1 MQRAAALLLCL
12 SACVAQ
18 ETATKEPRKV
28 EFEAVVNEEGGR
40 AAFSWTEGEDV
51 TEKATAY
58 CKENTKEELWERCI
72 SAVKQ
77 QVAASLMEAELPAL
91 DLEVQVAEDK
101 TATFSHAAGGDLRL
115 EAHTFCSE
123 YVAEDKVPVCAHHL
137 VQGAVQKAQQLAAAG
152 EEGAGAAADAGGAAA
167 GASQDAAPAKTAPKQ
182 DAAPAKTAPKQQT
195 QQTQRTPSDWARLVG
210 PALVARGGASI
221 SADAL
226 EKKKN
231 VAFLFAADWCKPCRD
246 FVPKLVKY
254 YELAKRKGDDKLEI
268 LWVSASRSQEAFDAY
283 LKEMPWPAAP
293 FPIAGRLVQAF
304 QQKGHAK
311 GFPTLCFM
319 DTNEVGGVITCDG
332 VQKVMA
338 DEYGLTMPYRSPI
351 QNVKRMVQAVAGVV
365 KALPRARG
373 GGAAKTK

>member
-1 MQRAAALLLCL
+1 MMQRTVALVALCV
-12 SACVAQ
+12 SAAQ

-51 TEKATAY
+51 TAKATAY
-58 CKENTKEELWERCI
+58 CQENTKEELWERCI

-91 DLEVQVAEDK
+91 ELEVQVAEDK

-137 VQGAVQKAQQLAAAG
+137 VQGAVQKAQQLAAA
-152 EEGAGAAADAGGAAA
+152 EEGGAAAADASAAA
-167 GASQDAAPAKTAPKQ
+167 Q

-210 PALVARGGASI
+210 PALVARGGASV

-283 LKEMPWPAAP
+283 LKDMPWPAAP
-293 FPIAGRLVQAF
+293 FPLAGRLVQAF

-319 DTNEVGGVITCDG
+319 DTTEVGSVITCDG

-365 KALPRARG
+365 KALLRALG
-373 GGAAKTK
+373 VGAAKTK

>member
-1 MQRAAALLLCL
+1 M
-12 SACVAQ
+12 
-18 ETATKEPRKV
+18 
-28 EFEAVVNEEGGR
+28 
-40 AAFSWTEGEDV
+40 
-51 TEKATAY
+51 
-58 CKENTKEELWERCI
+58 
-72 SAVKQ
+72 
-77 QVAASLMEAELPAL
+77 
-91 DLEVQVAEDK
+91 
-101 TATFSHAAGGDLRL
+101 
-115 EAHTFCSE
+115 
-123 YVAEDKVPVCAHHL
+123 
-137 VQGAVQKAQQLAAAG
+137 
-152 EEGAGAAADAGGAAA
+152 
-167 GASQDAAPAKTAPKQ
+167 
-182 DAAPAKTAPKQQT
+182 
-195 QQTQRTPSDWARLVG
+195 VG

-221 SADAL
+221 SADVL

-293 FPIAGRLVQAF
+293 FTIAGRLVQAF

-351 QNVKRMVQAVAGVV
+351 QNVKRMVKAVAGVV
-365 KALPRARG
+365 KALLRALG
-373 GGAAKTK
+373 VGAAKTK

>member
-1 MQRAAALLLCL
+1 MHLVAHSMRPKSLPAMLARPAGRAAARM
-12 SACVAQ
+12 SM
-18 ETATKEPRKV
+18 
-28 EFEAVVNEEGGR
+28 
-40 AAFSWTEGEDV
+40 S
-51 TEKATAY
+51 
-58 CKENTKEELWERCI
+58 
-72 SAVKQ
+72 
-77 QVAASLMEAELPAL
+77 
-91 DLEVQVAEDK
+91 
-101 TATFSHAAGGDLRL
+101 AGGPTMGSRVL
-115 EAHTFCSE
+115 
-123 YVAEDKVPVCAHHL
+123 
-137 VQGAVQKAQQLAAAG
+137 G
-152 EEGAGAAADAGGAAA
+152 
-167 GASQDAAPAKTAPKQ
+167 
-182 DAAPAKTAPKQQT
+182 
-195 QQTQRTPSDWARLVG
+195 
-210 PALVARGGASI
+210 LVARGGASL

-293 FPIAGRLVQAF
+293 FTIAGRLVQAF

-319 DTNEVGGVITCDG
+319 DTNEIGSVITCDG

-365 KALPRARG
+365 KALLRALGVGEVSNAGYNEIVASSFSGRVIG
-373 GGAAKTK
+373 YTTESLQEKEAADKYGRTKGQVRREVQVSEMKNDIESLKKQVNTETKKFLPKNYMKMEN

>member
-1 MQRAAALLLCL
+1 MMQRAAALLLCL
-12 SACVAQ
+12 SACSAQ

-51 TEKATAY
+51 TAKATAY

-77 QVAASLMEAELPAL
+77 QVAASLMEAVLPAL

-101 TATFSHAAGGDLRL
+101 TATFSHKEGGDLRL

-137 VQGAVQKAQQLAAAG
+137 VQGAVQKAQQLAAA
-152 EEGAGAAADAGGAAA
+152 EEGGAAAADASA
-167 GASQDAAPAKTAPKQ
+167 ASQDAAPAKTAPKQ
-182 DAAPAKTAPKQQT
+182 DAAPAKTAPKQQS
-195 QQTQRTPSDWARLVG
+195 QQTPRTPSDWARLVG
-210 PALVARGGASI
+210 PALVARGGASV
-221 SADAL
+221 SADVL

-283 LKEMPWPAAP
+283 LKDMPWPAAP
-293 FPIAGRLVQAF
+293 FPLAGRLVQAF

-319 DTNEVGGVITCDG
+319 DTNEVGSVITCDG

-365 KALPRARG
+365 KALLRALG
-373 GGAAKTK
+373 VGAAKTK

>member
-1 MQRAAALLLCL
+1 MQRTVALLLL
-12 SACVAQ
+12 GACSVAQ

-137 VQGAVQKAQQLAAAG
+137 VQGAVQKAQQLAAA
-152 EEGAGAAADAGGAAA
+152 EEGGAAA
-167 GASQDAAPAKTAPKQ
+167 AARCRGASRRP
-182 DAAPAKTAPKQQT
+182 
-195 QQTQRTPSDWARLVG
+195 
-210 PALVARGGASI
+210 
-221 SADAL
+221 
-226 EKKKN
+226 
-231 VAFLFAADWCKPCRD
+231 
-246 FVPKLVKY
+246 
-254 YELAKRKGDDKLEI
+254 
-268 LWVSASRSQEAFDAY
+268 
-283 LKEMPWPAAP
+283 
-293 FPIAGRLVQAF
+293 
-304 QQKGHAK
+304 
-311 GFPTLCFM
+311 
-319 DTNEVGGVITCDG
+319 
-332 VQKVMA
+332 
-338 DEYGLTMPYRSPI
+338 
-351 QNVKRMVQAVAGVV
+351 
-365 KALPRARG
+365 
-373 GGAAKTK
+373 

>member
-1 MQRAAALLLCL
+1 LLLC
-12 SACVAQ
+12 ACSVAQ

-51 TEKATAY
+51 TEKATQY

-101 TATFSHAAGGDLRL
+101 TATFSHVEGGDLRL

-137 VQGAVQKAQQLAAAG
+137 VQGAVQKAQQLAAA
-152 EEGAGAAADAGGAAA
+152 EEGGASAADASAGAG

-182 DAAPAKTAPKQQT
+182 DAAPAKTAPPPQKQT
-195 QQTQRTPSDWARLVG
+195 KSAPAKTPSDWARLVG
-210 PALVARGGASI
+210 PALVARGGASL

-293 FPIAGRLVQAF
+293 FPLAGRLVQAF

-319 DTNEVGGVITCDG
+319 DTNEIGSVITCDG

-365 KALPRARG
+365 KALLRALG
-373 GGAAKTK
+373 VGAAKTK

>member
-1 MQRAAALLLCL
+1 MPLAL
-12 SACVAQ
+12 CV
-18 ETATKEPRKV
+18 
-28 EFEAVVNEEGGR
+28 
-40 AAFSWTEGEDV
+40 S
-51 TEKATAY
+51 
-58 CKENTKEELWERCI
+58 
-72 SAVKQ
+72 
-77 QVAASLMEAELPAL
+77 
-91 DLEVQVAEDK
+91 
-101 TATFSHAAGGDLRL
+101 
-115 EAHTFCSE
+115 EAHLG
-123 YVAEDKVPVCAHHL
+123 VH
-137 VQGAVQKAQQLAAAG
+137 
-152 EEGAGAAADAGGAAA
+152 
-167 GASQDAAPAKTAPKQ
+167 
-182 DAAPAKTAPKQQT
+182 
-195 QQTQRTPSDWARLVG
+195 TQRTPSDWARLVG
-210 PALVARGGASI
+210 PALVAGGGASV
-221 SADAL
+221 SADVL

-293 FPIAGRLVQAF
+293 FPLAGRLVQAF

-319 DTNEVGGVITCDG
+319 DTNEIGSVITCDG

-365 KALPRARG
+365 KALLRALG
-373 GGAAKTK
+373 VGAAKTK

>member
-1 MQRAAALLLCL
+1 MMQRAAALLLCL

-101 TATFSHAAGGDLRL
+101 TATFSHVEGGDLRL

-137 VQGAVQKAQQLAAAG
+137 VQGAVQKAQQLAAA
-152 EEGAGAAADAGGAAA
+152 EEEPAGAADASQGAGGAA
-167 GASQDAAPAKTAPKQ
+167 QDAAPAKTAPKQ
-182 DAAPAKTAPKQQT
+182 TKSAPAK
-195 QQTQRTPSDWARLVG
+195 TPSDWARLVG

-221 SADAL
+221 SAEAL

-293 FPIAGRLVQAF
+293 FPLAGRLVQAF

-319 DTNEVGGVITCDG
+319 DTSEVGSVITCDG

-351 QNVKRMVQAVAGVV
+351 QNVKRIVKAVAGVV
-365 KALPRARG
+365 KALLRALG
-373 GGAAKTK
+373 VGAAKTK

>member
-1 MQRAAALLLCL
+1 MQRTVALLLLAC
-12 SACVAQ
+12 SAAQ
-18 ETATKEPRKV
+18 DTATKEPRKV
-28 EFEAVVNEEGGR
+28 EFEAVVNEDGGR

-51 TEKATAY
+51 TEKATQY
-58 CKENTKEELWERCI
+58 CQENTKEELWERCI

-101 TATFSHAAGGDLRL
+101 TATFSHAEGGDLRL

-152 EEGAGAAADAGGAAA
+152 DEGATADAAAGAAA
-167 GASQDAAPAKTAPKQ
+167 ASQDAAPAKTAPKQ
-182 DAAPAKTAPKQQT
+182 DAAPAKTAPNQQT

-210 PALVARGGASI
+210 PALVARGGASV

-293 FPIAGRLVQAF
+293 FSIAGRLVQAF

-319 DTNEVGGVITCDG
+319 ETNEIGSVITCDG

-365 KALPRARG
+365 KALLRALG
-373 GGAAKTK
+373 VGAAKTK